1 MLFESQAKA
10 SDGKLREAAASVELE
25 RDRANGEVKRLKSQ
39 LEKSLV
45 KLNSAVKDRE
55 SVSEKL
61 RKSEESLRDFED
73 KVLLLEKT
81 LARGDV
87 AYKEREDDIKVWRND
102 HLQFLHFSEFYF
114 FC

>member
-1 MLFESQAKA
+1 M
-10 SDGKLREAAASVELE
+10 E

-45 KLNSAVKDRE
+45 KLNSTVKDKE
-55 SVSEKL
+55 GVSEKL

-73 KVLLLEKT
+73 KVFLLEKT

-87 AYKEREDDIKVWRND
+87 AYKEREDDIKVW
-102 HLQFLHFSEFYF
+102 
-114 FC
+114 

>member
-81 LARGDV
+81 LVRGDV
-87 AYKEREDDIKVWRND
+87 AYKEREDDIKVW
-102 HLQFLHFSEFYF
+102 
-114 FC
+114 

>member
-1 MLFESQAKA
+1 MNDMKSWLTLLFESQAKA

-39 LEKSLV
+39 LEKNLI
-45 KLNSAVKDRE
+45 KLNSTVKERE
-55 SVSEKL
+55 GVSEKL

-87 AYKEREDDIKVWRND
+87 AYKEREDDIKVW
-102 HLQFLHFSEFYF
+102 
-114 FC
+114 

>member
-1 MLFESQAKA
+1 M
-10 SDGKLREAAASVELE
+10 ELN
-25 RDRANGEVKRLKSQ
+25 RADGEVKRLKSQ

-45 KLNSAVKDRE
+45 KLNSTVKERE
-55 SVSEKL
+55 SVGEKL

-87 AYKEREDDIKVWRND
+87 AYKEREDDIKVWGND
-102 HLQFLHFSEFYF
+102 HLQLTLF
-114 FC
+114 

>member
-1 MLFESQAKA
+1 MLFETQTKA
-10 SDGKLREAAASVELE
+10 SDGRLREAVASVELE
-25 RDRANGEVKRLKSQ
+25 LNRADGEVKRLKSQ

-45 KLNSAVKDRE
+45 KLNSTVKERE
-55 SVSEKL
+55 GVSEKL

-87 AYKEREDDIKVWRND
+87 AYKEREDDIKVW
-102 HLQFLHFSEFYF
+102 
-114 FC
+114 

>member
-25 RDRANGEVKRLKSQ
+25 LNRADGEVKRLKSQ
-39 LEKSLV
+39 LEKSLI
-45 KLNSAVKDRE
+45 KLNSTVKERE
-55 SVSEKL
+55 GISEKL
-61 RKSEESLRDFED
+61 RKCEESSRDFED

-87 AYKEREDDIKVWRND
+87 AYKEREDDIKVWGND
-102 HLQFLHFSEFYF
+102 HLQLTLF
-114 FC
+114 